1 MAAAT
6 LTTDFVI
13 AAPVERVWGVLRNPQ
28 SMRYWQG
35 VTDVRPTPTGAEVVG
50 EIKLPVGKP
59 VRLTSK
65 LVIKDDSL
73 VGDTATTTL
82 VIENP
87 RTTLRWTLHAQGD
100 NETFCGL
107 VVEYLTPSGMLGM
120 VLNGS
125 ILKKVIVD
133 NIRQYVKSVRE
144 ELNPPNTMT
153 ARPFPA

>member
-13 AAPVERVWGVLRNPQ
+13 AAPVDRVWSILRDPQ

-35 VTDVRPTPTGAEVVG
+35 VTEVRPNATGAEVVG

-65 LVIKDDSL
+65 LIIKDDSL

-82 VIENP
+82 VIEHP
-87 RTTLRWTLHAQGD
+87 RTTLKWTLHAQNE
-100 NETFCGL
+100 NETFCAL
-107 VVEYLTPSGMLGM
+107 EVEYLTPSGMLGLVM
-120 VLNGS
+120 NGS

-133 NIRQYVKSVRE
+133 NIRQYVRCVRE
-144 ELNPPNTMT
+144 ELNPPGSMT
-153 ARPFPA
+153 PQPMPA